1 MFIPFIYVVLD
12 EPRLKFDSSSRNIF
26 SLGLFRIL

>member
-1 MFIPFIYVVLD
+1 MFINVVLD
-12 EPRLKFDSSSRNIF
+12 EPPLKFDPSSEIIF